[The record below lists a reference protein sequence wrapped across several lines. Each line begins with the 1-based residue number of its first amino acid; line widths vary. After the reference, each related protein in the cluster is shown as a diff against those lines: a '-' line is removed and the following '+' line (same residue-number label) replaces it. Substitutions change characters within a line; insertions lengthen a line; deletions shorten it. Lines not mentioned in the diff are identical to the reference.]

1 MDCTADPLHRQ
12 YYGLHSEQTQTGLH
26 LDFCASFVAMLA
38 VSCWD
43 INSPLRFPAGT
54 TRMQVTAM
62 DTADDKN
69 TYNAATAH
77 ITVPQHSSTLSARAP
92 LLCSLQGW
100 IDRVGSRRVPW
111 VVWSTYICLGW
122 RAQTPAN
129 QSRLLLGTCT
139 NQPEGA
145 PAADWVLLV
154 PTGWRWALSRVALRG
169 HQSTS
174 EMCSQGCP
182 VRSRRKWPL
191 AKLDHILC

>member
-1 MDCTADPLHRQ
+1 MRWTVLLTHFTGSTMVCTASRPKR
-12 YYGLHSEQTQTGLH
+12 GCT

-92 LLCSLQGW
+92 SLCSLQGW

-111 VVWSTYICLGW
+111 VVWSTYICPSW
-122 RAQTPAN
+122 QAQTPAN
-129 QSRLLLGTCT
+129 QSRLLLGTDTGQSEQTLTWNVHQPAGRGTRCRLGPAGAHRLALGPEQSSPKGSPEYIRNVLTRLPCT
-139 NQPEGA
+139 
-145 PAADWVLLV
+145 
-154 PTGWRWALSRVALRG
+154 
-169 HQSTS
+169 
-174 EMCSQGCP
+174 
-182 VRSRRKWPL
+182 
-191 AKLDHILC
+191 